1 MHFSHV
7 VYRLFFVLRFSVF
20 PSRPS
25 TLFCFIF
32 RRAPNKTNS
41 RRHNSSRLS
50 FLNSFEI
57 WNHIHPLQTKYQT
70 MMQHKT
76 NLAPKLYSPTSIITT
91 DGGGGMFARSL
102 SFSSSDAS
110 SDEKSHDGG
119 RVTTPKSTATFPT
132 RKNSSSQRP
141 LIEFT
146 FEKSS
151 TNTNSN
157 CTNTNNRI
165 ITIPD
170 RLFVPTLWIN
180 LFRCAEKMVHHHGRA
195 RWLPHWWRR
204 RHVCATSPT
213 TPKSTATSSFL
224 PILTLD
230 LFGASRTS
238 WTATYGRKQ
247 WRLQYIIDALN
258 TCKLPLLLNYGYGMH
273 QRD

>member
-1 MHFSHV
+1 
-7 VYRLFFVLRFSVF
+7 
-20 PSRPS
+20 
-25 TLFCFIF
+25 
-32 RRAPNKTNS
+32 
-41 RRHNSSRLS
+41 
-50 FLNSFEI
+50 
-57 WNHIHPLQTKYQT
+57 

-91 DGGGGMFARSL
+91 DGGGGGMFARSL

-119 RVTTPKSTATFPT
+119 GRVTTPKSTATFPT
-132 RKNSSSQRP
+132 RRNTSSQRP

-151 TNTNSN
+151 TNTNRN
-157 CTNTNNRI
+157 GTNTNNRI

-180 LFRCAEKMVHHHGRA
+180 LFRCAEKTVHHHHGRA

-238 WTATYGRKQ
+238 WTANDGRKQ

-258 TCKLPLLLNYGYGMH
+258 TCKLPVPIIPYNETHKNYTVIATQLRHASKGLILEEVEVEAAWSDWKEKELIDIHYF
-273 QRD
+273 DTS